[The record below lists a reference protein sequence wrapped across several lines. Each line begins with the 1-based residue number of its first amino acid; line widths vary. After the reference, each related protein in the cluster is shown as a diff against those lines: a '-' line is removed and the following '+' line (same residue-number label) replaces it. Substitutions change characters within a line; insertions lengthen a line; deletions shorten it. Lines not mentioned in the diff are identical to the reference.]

1 MTYAIIAY
9 VLSVLLWL
17 AYTARVTARLK
28 SALGGTS
35 KR

>member
-1 MTYAIIAY
+1 MTYAIVAY

-17 AYTARVTARLK
+17 AYIARVTARLK